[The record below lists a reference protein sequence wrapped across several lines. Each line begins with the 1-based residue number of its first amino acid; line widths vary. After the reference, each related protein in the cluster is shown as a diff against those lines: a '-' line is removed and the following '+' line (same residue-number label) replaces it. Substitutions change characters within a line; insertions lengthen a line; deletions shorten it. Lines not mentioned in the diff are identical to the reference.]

1 MARPEGNNEAQE
13 YLLGYDLRFN
23 FGDFVARD
31 WTTARRARYLLRPEI
46 AEPASV
52 DTAVWPSRFVF
63 SGSYVSR
70 QPDGLARAAVEIRYL
85 LQNALDLWPEP
96 EEMRAAFE
104 ASDLGGGAIALAV
117 TLVGDGTLVSGDSW
131 AALID
136 PDTAPGPP
144 SPGWTCMGY
153 DIADSGLTGGLAN
166 CGYDRTEAAALR
178 ADWSGRLNG
187 HGLFDNPADAD
198 AFRALADR
206 RVPEHQPFY
215 VFGLYRQ
222 EAQAPS

>member
-1 MARPEGNNEAQE
+1 MARPEENHELRQ
-13 YLLGYDLRFN
+13 YVLGYDLRFA
-23 FGDFVARD
+23 FEAFVTRD
-31 WTTARRARYLLRPEI
+31 WTAARRARYLLRPEI

-63 SGSYVSR
+63 PGSYVSR

-85 LQNALDLWPEP
+85 LQNAVDLWPEP
-96 EEMRAAFE
+96 EEMRAAFQ
-104 ASDLGGGAIALAV
+104 ASGLGGGAIALAV
-117 TLVGDGTLVSGDSW
+117 TLVGDRALVADDTW

-153 DIADSGLTGGLAN
+153 DIADSGLTSGLSN
-166 CGYDRTEAAALR
+166 CGYEPAETTALR
-178 ADWSGRLNG
+178 ADWSERLNR
-187 HGLFDNPADAD
+187 HGLFDSPADAD

-215 VFGLYRQ
+215 VFGLYRN
-222 EAQAPS
+222 QA